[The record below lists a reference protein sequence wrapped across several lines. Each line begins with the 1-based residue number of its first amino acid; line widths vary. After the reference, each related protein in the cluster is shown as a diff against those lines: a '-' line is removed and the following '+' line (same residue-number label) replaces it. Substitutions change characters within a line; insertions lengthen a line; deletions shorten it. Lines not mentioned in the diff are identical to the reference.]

1 MSDKQNESNL
11 SSTSGPT
18 LVVVPKPSSASDDSS
33 SDDDDDE
40 ETSGKVLTKAGY
52 EVEYCGLHLASRFIS
67 FISYFHRS
75 TENQPVI

>member
-1 MSDKQNESNL
+1 MFDKHNESNL
-11 SSTSGPT
+11 ASASGPT

-52 EVEYCGLHLASRFIS
+52 EVEYCEFR
-67 FISYFHRS
+67 
-75 TENQPVI
+75 